1 MLYASQFQ
9 LNMLRQYRYPDQLY
23 VDGTFK
29 CVPPETKLV
38 ATALLR
44 SKKTEDYGS
53 MWASI
58 SSLVKQF
65 LEKQIIINCDF
76 EKSHHNAI
84 QNQFGPRATIIGCFF
99 HLLQAT
105 HKWLKKNKCIETI
118 EERQDLDDDI
128 RYLASVTG
136 TFEEQKKIFTQK
148 YQSVPT
154 FLEYFSKTYLED
166 DALFPPRMW
175 ARGKINISPEYKI
188 DMTNNVSESWNRQ
201 TPILKV
207 RYFFRDQNLI
217 YIIR

>member
-1 MLYASQFQ
+1 VCRTKFITKRHVQAIQKQFYTPNIIDVEQLNQPPLRPSFLMLYASQFQ

-99 HLLQAT
+99 HLLQAG
-105 HKWLKKNKCIETI
+105 
-118 EERQDLDDDI
+118 R
-128 RYLASVTG
+128 
-136 TFEEQKKIFTQK
+136 
-148 YQSVPT
+148 
-154 FLEYFSKTYLED
+154 
-166 DALFPPRMW
+166 
-175 ARGKINISPEYKI
+175 
-188 DMTNNVSESWNRQ
+188 
-201 TPILKV
+201 
-207 RYFFRDQNLI
+207 
-217 YIIR
+217 

>member
-1 MLYASQFQ
+1 
-9 LNMLRQYRYPDQLY
+9 
-23 VDGTFK
+23 
-29 CVPPETKLV
+29 
-38 ATALLR
+38 
-44 SKKTEDYGS
+44 

-201 TPILKV
+201 INT
-207 RYFFRDQNLI
+207 YFKGKIFF
-217 YIIR
+217 